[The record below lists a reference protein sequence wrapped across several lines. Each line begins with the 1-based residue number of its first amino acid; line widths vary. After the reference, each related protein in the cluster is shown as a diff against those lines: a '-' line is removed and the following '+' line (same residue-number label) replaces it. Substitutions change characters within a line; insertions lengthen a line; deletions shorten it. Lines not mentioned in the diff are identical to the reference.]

1 MTQDTLVIHRVILLC
16 SLRKVQPHELLNKLR
31 DLLKSVYQTPDESGS
46 FVSKTRRT

>member
-1 MTQDTLVIHRVILLC
+1 MTRYTLVIYRVMLLC
-16 SLRKVQPHELLNKLR
+16 SLRTVEPHELLNKLR